1 MNLQNEYLAISIGS
15 NVNLRAPPCTVCLV
29 VYNSCAS
36 GEPSPVW
43 QNPSVGCACQ
53 RYFWEWNKYIG
64 IPDQSVEKFNTLK
77 QQWKKVLPACAGKCS
92 NAPNKGWV
100 TTGITKK
107 RYPKRKRVSI
117 DLRTFTPR
125 PLTGEHS
132 FGDWLNDSKQVWN
145 QLRSEIRANRQITKR
160 RKRLWTMLSYFVVW
174 VLKEHCGIYHSI
186 TSSKS
191 GWLTLALQD
200 HISISKLVI

>member
-1 MNLQNEYLAISIGS
+1 MKLQNECLAISIGS

-160 RKRLWTMLSYFVVW
+160 RKRLWRCWIILSFGYSKNIAV
-174 VLKEHCGIYHSI
+174 SI
-186 TSSKS
+186 TRSQV
-191 GWLTLALQD
+191 AN
-200 HISISKLVI
+200 LVD